1 MAVPLDRLEPRRR
14 HCAEVGAGVVDMHAA
29 DTLDA
34 RAGER
39 AKPAL
44 AEVTA
49 VRERLYEQIGE
60 RPGEPLTAVSVRD
73 DIEIARPDR
82 DAPNRERHAARQ
94 PPAVGAGTLDE
105 RRERIRPGHRLEPR
119 GLPNHRLRDCLEAR
133 DGFGRVRRRGR
144 KRAHEERAATVEA
157 EFPDGGLELRA
168 DAASAS
174 CSSAPVRAN
183 ALIATCVL
191 CIVMPIR
198 AFLFDFDGLILDTET
213 ASRAGWEWLYSQHGQ
228 ELPPDKWASIV
239 GTTGVWSPMDH
250 LEDLVGE
257 PLERE
262 ELNDR
267 RYAHEISLIEAE
279 DLRPGIAEYIEAAE
293 RHGLRRAIVS
303 SSSRFWID
311 MHLERLER
319 AYGWDAILTADHDSK
334 RAKPNPTM
342 YLEALELLGVDA
354 SEAIVFEDSPN
365 GVKAAR
371 AAGIFVVAIPN
382 NVTRDFGLDE
392 ADLVVD
398 SLADLPP
405 DELLARFS

>member
-1 MAVPLDRLEPRRR
+1 VA
-14 HCAEVGAGVVDMHAA
+14 
-29 DTLDA
+29 
-34 RAGER
+34 
-39 AKPAL
+39 
-44 AEVTA
+44 
-49 VRERLYEQIGE
+49 
-60 RPGEPLTAVSVRD
+60 
-73 DIEIARPDR
+73 
-82 DAPNRERHAARQ
+82 
-94 PPAVGAGTLDE
+94 
-105 RRERIRPGHRLEPR
+105 
-119 GLPNHRLRDCLEAR
+119 
-133 DGFGRVRRRGR
+133 
-144 KRAHEERAATVEA
+144 
-157 EFPDGGLELRA
+157 
-168 DAASAS
+168 
-174 CSSAPVRAN
+174 
-183 ALIATCVL
+183 
-191 CIVMPIR
+191 IR
-198 AFLFDFDGLILDTET
+198 ALLFDFDGLILDTET
-213 ASRAGWEWLYSQHGQ
+213 ASRAGWEWLYRQHGQ

-262 ELNDR
+262 ALNER

-279 DLRPGIAEYIEAAE
+279 ELRPGIADYIEAAE
-293 RHGLRRAIVS
+293 RHGLKRAIVS

-319 AYGWDAILTADHDSK
+319 AYGWDAILTADRDRE

-342 YLEALELLGVDA
+342 YLEALEVLGVDA
-354 SEAIVFEDSPN
+354 AEAVVFEDSPN

-392 ADLVVD
+392 ADLVLD